1 MATSPCIRFSKQ
13 LPAGKEW
20 ENLYFQYV
28 SGGYRPESAVLPS
41 LLNELLRPLRRGQ
54 VVSTTT
60 TLGKIFPEKAPAIVQ
75 HGPEAVAVIEV
86 GLLQIFVTKDWTTNY
101 GHLYYADCS
110 FTKGSGEIVKEV
122 IKDGVGPW
130 CNNPSDEG
138 LAILRIEKLR
148 TAEGEC
154 LFPRPGDS
162 PLELSITVGDGQV
175 CDALECAVLEM
186 RPHETALVTCRD
198 PSFLAGGA
206 PLGEGPHLPRTTAF
220 TFRVSL
226 LDFNPGPDAPSFD
239 EEDRVP
245 FALRRKAE
253 ANRLFKEG
261 RFRLARQRYFE
272 ITQLF
277 HHLDKPELKDR
288 FLGQPELFQE
298 CRKLRIECRLNMAAC
313 GIKLQDPRA
322 AKEACQLVLQQMPE
336 NTKAFYRLA
345 QAHLQERDFDQ
356 LKFAFTN
363 LDAKGAPPCVAMAPS
378 QLCRLRRHARQY
390 HRHAHKS
397 VVISRYS
404 QKADHF
410 DQSALRRH
418 AAPVASWIAY
428 GPRGRIPTVQEFKL
442 LKKFMDKIDGVMLP
456 SRLSDVLSDMQTVVR
471 ILPRPADDVW
481 LKAERQLERS
491 LRQLRH
497 RCNET
502 KAVTRA
508 VAPDDDTLDAD
519 QKSEPDEALQVR
531 KAEDLAFEGALAR
544 SDQHLTLFR
553 KVNEWNFL
561 DDVQKLER
569 LQQAEVATRRP
580 RRSLNEAELADI
592 VNMAVAGLA
601 APRRRAAP
609 QGADAECSSEAT
621 VAMESRGANP
631 DLQRRVR
638 SLLLHALHVWRI
650 NQFDCHVIEHV
661 LDVVQ
666 GKISK
671 FEDRVGE
678 IRGAAAG
685 KAWLNIKQA
694 VDELMLRAAAPA
706 SSPVS
711 GAEDQVEAAQRLKPH
726 RVKPRLQRQS
736 GIQNINWSVG
746 RRCWACQYF
755 SNKKGMKCKNTI
767 RYFPVAKFL
776 ERGLGDE
783 AAVDA
788 ALQEAKAYREEL
800 VRQGKLKPP
809 KPKIYPDSM
818 VRGVYF
824 SQSQQ
829 KWKVQLYHPVK
840 RKVVHGGY
848 FSSQEKAEDRARDLA
863 SEFGVQPDIKV
874 LPG

>member
-1 MATSPCIRFSKQ
+1 
-13 LPAGKEW
+13 
-20 ENLYFQYV
+20 
-28 SGGYRPESAVLPS
+28 
-41 LLNELLRPLRRGQ
+41 
-54 VVSTTT
+54 
-60 TLGKIFPEKAPAIVQ
+60 
-75 HGPEAVAVIEV
+75 
-86 GLLQIFVTKDWTTNY
+86 
-101 GHLYYADCS
+101 
-110 FTKGSGEIVKEV
+110 
-122 IKDGVGPW
+122 
-130 CNNPSDEG
+130 
-138 LAILRIEKLR
+138 
-148 TAEGEC
+148 
-154 LFPRPGDS
+154 
-162 PLELSITVGDGQV
+162 
-175 CDALECAVLEM
+175 
-186 RPHETALVTCRD
+186 
-198 PSFLAGGA
+198 
-206 PLGEGPHLPRTTAF
+206 
-220 TFRVSL
+220 
-226 LDFNPGPDAPSFD
+226 
-239 EEDRVP
+239 
-245 FALRRKAE
+245 
-253 ANRLFKEG
+253 
-261 RFRLARQRYFE
+261 
-272 ITQLF
+272 
-277 HHLDKPELKDR
+277 
-288 FLGQPELFQE
+288 
-298 CRKLRIECRLNMAAC
+298 
-313 GIKLQDPRA
+313 
-322 AKEACQLVLQQMPE
+322 
-336 NTKAFYRLA
+336 
-345 QAHLQERDFDQ
+345 
-356 LKFAFTN
+356 
-363 LDAKGAPPCVAMAPS
+363 MAPS

-410 DQSALRRH
+410 DQEALRRH
-418 AAPVASWIAY
+418 AAHVASWIAY
-428 GPRGRIPTVQEFKL
+428 GPKARIPTVKEFKL
-442 LKKFMDKIDGVMLP
+442 LKKFMDIMDGVMLP
-456 SRLSDVLSDMQTVVR
+456 SRLSDVLSDMQTVLRV
-471 ILPRPADDVW
+471 LPRPANDAW
-481 LKAERQLERS
+481 LKAEHQLERS
-491 LRQLRH
+491 LRKLRH

-502 KAVTRA
+502 KAA
-508 VAPDDDTLDAD
+508 KDAMAPDNDAVDAD
-519 QKSEPDEALQVR
+519 LEAELGKALQVR
-531 KAEDLAFEGALAR
+531 TAEDLGVSENRGTLFWGPYNKDPTIQGTILGSPIFGNSHLAFEGASAR

-553 KVNEWNFL
+553 KMNEWSFL

-569 LQQAEVATRRP
+569 LQQAEVATRCP

-592 VNMAVAGLA
+592 VNLAVSGLA
-601 APRRRAAP
+601 APRRRAMP
-609 QGADAECSSEAT
+609 QGADVDCSSEAT

-666 GKISK
+666 QKISK
-671 FEDRVGE
+671 FEAQAGE
-678 IRGAAAG
+678 IRDAAAG

-711 GAEDQVEAAQRLKPH
+711 GAEDEVEAAQRLKPH

-776 ERGLGDE
+776 EQGFGDE

-848 FSSQEKAEDRARDLA
+848 FSSQDKAEDRARDLA